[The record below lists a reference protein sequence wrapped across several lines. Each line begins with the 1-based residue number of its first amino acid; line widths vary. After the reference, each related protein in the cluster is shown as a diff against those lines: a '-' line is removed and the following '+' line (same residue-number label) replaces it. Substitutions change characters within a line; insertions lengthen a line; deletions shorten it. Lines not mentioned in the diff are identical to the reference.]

1 MRRLAVIIEFIIAA
15 IDCQTVL
22 VIGVPHFGSV
32 PPAARSAFDFAGEDG
47 YPAVAILSFPAPF
60 NFFLQPVKHLRADDS
75 FMVML
80 HIVLRDF
87 SFVIPDFLSQKVHSE
102 ALLQQSI
109 AFVLFIG
116 QDAFD
121 RLLSPS

>member
-1 MRRLAVIIEFIIAA
+1 M
-15 IDCQTVL
+15 DPYHPPH
-22 VIGVPHFGSV
+22 VPHLILV
-32 PPAARSAFDFAGEDG
+32 ENIDTP
-47 YPAVAILSFPAPF
+47 YPAVALFPFLVSF
-60 NFFLQPVKHLRADDS
+60 NFFLHPVKHLRADDS
-75 FMVML
+75 FTVVL

-87 SFVIPDFLSQKVHSE
+87 SFVILDFLGQKVHSE

-121 RLLSPS
+121 RLLSPF